1 MSVAIRYVKSSEN
14 VADMMTKCLPAP
26 AFVKHRD
33 ALMGQIDKYWYVQAE
48 NDVKEWMEEPLTE
61 EPPLEEHC
69 LEEYRLEEHW
79 KKRKQTKIWDN

>member
-1 MSVAIRYVKSSEN
+1 VAIGKERDIFVWQTVICAQKSPYMSVAIRYVKSSEN

-48 NDVKEWMEEPLTE
+48 NDVKE
-61 EPPLEEHC
+61 
-69 LEEYRLEEHW
+69 
-79 KKRKQTKIWDN
+79 

>member
-48 NDVKEWMEEPLTE
+48 NDVKE
-61 EPPLEEHC
+61 
-69 LEEYRLEEHW
+69 
-79 KKRKQTKIWDN
+79 